1 MGAVVIVCI
10 CLKVR
15 HPRRKCTPLCL
26 LKDVSALRQVSK
38 GAGSISLL
46 LLPDGLQPFAESQL
60 EHLLIDQ
67 ISSLL
72 VRALT
77 LLW

>member
-1 MGAVVIVCI
+1 MGAVVIVRI

-15 HPRRKCTPLCL
+15 HSRRKCAPLCL
-26 LKDVSALRQVSK
+26 LKDVSALRQVGI
-38 GAGSISLL
+38 GARSISLL
-46 LLPDGLQPFAESQL
+46 LLPDGLQPFAESHL

-72 VRALT
+72 VKALS